1 MKDRGIMYR
10 WLRSVASIVLVLLI
24 AVSILVFM
32 FLRSYYYGAARMTV
46 EVLSPSK
53 MSSLFGLYG
62 ASNTGFEDAARDY
75 VENFSGKDKIALWVL
90 NSDGKVIVSSNGFSI
105 KDEVDMPDFDTAVAS
120 QEGTGNWIGRLP
132 SGEKIMAY
140 TCAYRYSSGELG
152 GAIRYMVSLGAIDE
166 QLYFIA
172 ALIIGIAILMF
183 AALLISG
190 LLFIRS
196 IVNPVKAIGE
206 TAKKIAGGDFSS
218 AIDGYKHKDEIGEL
232 CDTINDMAQQLSQTE
247 NMKNEFI
254 STVSHELRTP
264 LTAIRGWGE
273 TLQQIGDSDPATT
286 KRGMEI
292 IISEATRLNEMVEE
306 LLDFSRMSSGGLK
319 LNKEKIDYL
328 AELDEVVFS
337 FRDRMVREGID
348 FKYNVPTLPAPGY
361 GDAARIKQV
370 FINIIDNAIKYTDQG
385 GVIGLLAEIPE
396 PTELIVT
403 VYDTGCGIAEE
414 DLPHIREKFYK
425 ANTTVRGSGIGLAVC
440 DEIMGLHDG
449 KMEID
454 SVFGQGTTVKLIL
467 PLNNMPSAEGKE
479 NT

>member
-1 MKDRGIMYR
+1 MKDRSIIQR
-10 WLRSVASIVLVLLI
+10 WLRNVASIMLVIII
-24 AVSILVFM
+24 AVSILIFM

-46 EVLSPSK
+46 EELSPSK

-75 VENFSGKDKIALWVL
+75 VENFSNKDKLALWVI
-90 NSDGKVIVSSNGFSI
+90 NSEGKVIVSSNGFSI
-105 KDEVDMPDFDTAVAS
+105 NDKVEMPDYDAALSSGSGTAD
-120 QEGTGNWIGRLP
+120 WIGRLP

-140 TCAYRYSSGELG
+140 TCAYHYSSGEYG
-152 GAIRYMVSLGAIDE
+152 GAIRYMVSLDAIDE
-166 QLYFIA
+166 QLNY
-172 ALIIGIAILMF
+172 LAILIVCVALFMF
-183 AALLISG
+183 AALIFTG
-190 LLFIRS
+190 MLFIRS

-206 TAKKIAGGDFSS
+206 TAKRIAGGDFSTGIE
-218 AIDGYKHKDEIGEL
+218 AYKYKDEIGEL
-232 CDTINDMAQQLSQTE
+232 CDTINDMAQQLSETD

-273 TLQQIGDSDPATT
+273 TLQQIGDSDPDTT

-328 AELDEVVFS
+328 AELDEVVFTL
-337 FRDRMVREGID
+337 RDRIIREGIE
-348 FKYNVPTLPAPGY
+348 FNYNVPTLPAPGF
-361 GDAARIKQV
+361 GDADRIKQV
-370 FINIIDNAIKYTDQG
+370 FINIIDNAIKYTEQG
-385 GVIGLLAEIPE
+385 GVIGLLAEIPD
-396 PTELIVT
+396 PTQLIIT
-403 VYDTGCGIAEE
+403 VYDTGCGISAE

-440 DEIMGLHDG
+440 DEIMSLHDG
-449 KMEID
+449 RMDID
-454 SVFGQGTTVKLIL
+454 SVQGQGTTVKLLL
-467 PLNNMPSAEGKE
+467 PLNNMPESEGKE